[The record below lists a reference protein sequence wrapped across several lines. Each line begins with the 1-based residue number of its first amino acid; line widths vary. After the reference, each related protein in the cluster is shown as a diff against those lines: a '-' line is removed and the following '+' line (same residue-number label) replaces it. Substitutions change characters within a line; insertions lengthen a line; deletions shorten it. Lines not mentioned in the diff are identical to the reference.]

1 MLLVIFLF
9 LCGFI
14 FLALAFFLARQA
26 ILKIRERVL
35 SEVNDIQERCER
47 LIKQRDDILKQRK
60 LFAQKANDI
69 FTLYDMT
76 KEITKKLH
84 EQEAFEVFRSAL
96 RNNMTF
102 EDCRLIK
109 TEGDRRKQMMDPLE
123 YLVFPLQGHQR
134 ILGYIGVKG
143 LLEKDKDKF
152 IILAHQFA
160 LAFQRVK
167 LYQEVEQFAIT
178 DSLTG
183 AHTRRY
189 LMDRLAEETERAIVH
204 KSSLSVLMI
213 DADYFK
219 SFNDKYGHLVGDQV
233 LRSISALIK
242 ENTREI
248 DYVGRYGGEEF
259 CVVLPD
265 TDNDGVLF
273 VAERIRKAIE
283 EAEIHA
289 YDASLKITVSIGT
302 ASFSQDGKTSA
313 ELIDKADKAL
323 YYSKDRGR
331 NCVTAF
337 SAFMDRS

>member
-1 MLLVIFLF
+1 MFSVIFLF
-9 LCGFI
+9 LCGFV
-14 FLALAFFLARQA
+14 FLALVFFLARQA
-26 ILKIRERVL
+26 ILRIREGVL
-35 SEVNDIQERCER
+35 SEVNNIQERCER
-47 LIKQRDDILKQRK
+47 LTKQRDDILKQRK

-96 RNNMTF
+96 KNNMIF

-109 TEGDRRKQMMDPLE
+109 AEGDRRKQMMDPKE

-134 ILGYIGVKG
+134 TLGYIGIKG
-143 LLEKDKDKF
+143 LSEKDKDKF

-183 AHTRRY
+183 VHTRRY
-189 LMDRLAEETERAIVH
+189 LMDRLEEEAERSSVR

-213 DADYFK
+213 DADHFK
-219 SFNDKYGHLVGDQV
+219 SFNDKHGHLVGDQV

-265 TDNDGVLF
+265 TDNEGVLF
-273 VAERIRKAIE
+273 VAERIRKSIE
-283 EAEIHA
+283 ETEIRA
-289 YDASLKITVSIGT
+289 YDTSLKITVSIGT
-302 ASFSQDGKTSA
+302 SSFPQDGKTPG

-323 YYSKDRGR
+323 YHSKDRGR

-337 SAFMDRS
+337 SAFMDKS